1 MTALRDLVR
10 ARETRLWK
18 ETGGAAGIEC
28 PSEQAGGQIDHYTKL
43 GFSPGGGRLR
53 APGQPS
59 PDAVGFF

>member
-1 MTALRDLVR
+1 MTVLRDLVR